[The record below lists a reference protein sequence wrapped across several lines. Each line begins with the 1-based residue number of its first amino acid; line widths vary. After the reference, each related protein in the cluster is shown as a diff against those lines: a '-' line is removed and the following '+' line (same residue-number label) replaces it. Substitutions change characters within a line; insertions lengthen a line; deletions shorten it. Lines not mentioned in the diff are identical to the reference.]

1 MRRIGRPFLTGQ
13 TRTSL
18 RNGTGVL
25 TLAIRFI
32 GPTIA
37 LEMTVDTFGDI
48 TVVVSYLWVH
58 RVAPSAFSVLKS
70 KRLFVTTVVV
80 IRTQWFIT
88 WNMRSTELPRRLSHL
103 TRFRTM
109 RYQNLEYVKPIL
121 NKN

>member
-1 MRRIGRPFLTGQ
+1 
-13 TRTSL
+13 
-18 RNGTGVL
+18 
-25 TLAIRFI
+25 
-32 GPTIA
+32 
-37 LEMTVDTFGDI
+37 MTVDTFGDI

-121 NKN
+121 NKILNLKVLKNITSQNKNRNLSLHKKTILSCG